1 MALDNRQKQAVENV
15 IIDALRKKLAT
26 HRPESN
32 HMPFHYRLLGRDR
45 MALYSFIHS
54 LNTTFGVSVFEPAA
68 EALAA
73 TRFAVVA
80 KQHVVGDEIS
90 QAAQAEITDII
101 NRLST
106 GDAEPDKRAEV
117 KRIRAACRR
126 GAMQKVRPV
135 KVDLLVRDDAGTV
148 HLFDLKTAKPNLSN
162 FKDFKRTL
170 LEWTAIH
177 LARAPQAEVMTC
189 IAIPYNPYEPAP
201 YQRWT
206 MKGMLDLQNELKVA
220 REFWDF
226 LGAPGAYNDLLD
238 CFERAGKKL
247 RPELDRRF
255 AEFD

>member
-1 MALDNRQKQAVENV
+1 MALNQRQKRAVENV
-15 IIDALRKKLAT
+15 IIDAIRNKLAT

-32 HMPFHYRLLGRDR
+32 HMPFHYRLIGRDR

-54 LNTTFGVSVFEPAA
+54 LNTTFGASVFEPAA
-68 EALAA
+68 ETLAEM
-73 TRFAVVA
+73 RFAFVA
-80 KQHVVGDEIS
+80 KQHAVGNEIS

-106 GDAEPDKRAEV
+106 GDADPDKRAETS
-117 KRIRAACRR
+117 RIRAVCKR
-126 GAMQKVRPV
+126 GAMQKVRVV
-135 KVDLLVRDDAGTV
+135 KADILVRDKVGAL
-148 HLFDLKTAKPNLSN
+148 HLFDLKTAKPNMSN

-177 LARAPQAEVMTC
+177 LAQNPQAKVMTY

-206 MKGMLDLQNELKVA
+206 MKGMLDLENELKVA

-226 LGAPGAYNDLLD
+226 LGGPGAYDDLLH

-255 AEFD
+255 AEFN

>member
-1 MALDNRQKQAVENV
+1 MALDKRQMQTVENA
-15 IIDALRKKLAT
+15 IIDAIRKKLAT

-54 LNTTFGVSVFEPAA
+54 LNTTFGMSVFEPVA

-90 QAAQAEITDII
+90 SDAQAEITDII

-106 GDAEPDKRAEV
+106 GDADPDKRAEV
-117 KRIRAACRR
+117 SRIRAACKR
-126 GAMQKVRPV
+126 GAMQKVRAV
-135 KVDLLVRDDAGTV
+135 KVDILVRDDAGTV
-148 HLFDLKTAKPNLSN
+148 YLFDLKTAKPNLSN

-177 LARAPQAEVMTC
+177 LAREPQAEVITR
-189 IAIPYNPYEPAP
+189 IAIPYNPYEPKP

-206 MKGMLDLQNELKVA
+206 MRGMLDLQNELMVA
-220 REFWDF
+220 QEFWDF
-226 LGAPGAYNDLLD
+226 LGGPGAYNDLLD
-238 CFERAGKKL
+238 CFERAGKQL

-255 AEFD
+255 AEFN

>member
-1 MALDNRQKQAVENV
+1 MALDKRQKQAIEAV
-15 IIDALRKKLAT
+15 IIDAIRKKLAT
-26 HRPESN
+26 YRPESN
-32 HMPFHYRLLGRDR
+32 HMPFHYHLLGRDR

-54 LNTTFGVSVFEPAA
+54 LNTTFGISVFEPVA
-68 EALAA
+68 EVLAEM
-73 TRFAVVA
+73 RFPSVA
-80 KQHVVGDEIS
+80 KQHVVGNEIS

-106 GDAEPDKRAEV
+106 GDADPDKHAETET
-117 KRIRAACRR
+117 IRAACNR

-135 KVDLLVRDDAGTV
+135 KADLCARDDAGTL

-177 LARAPQAEVMTC
+177 LARHPQAKVMSY
-189 IAIPYNPYEPAP
+189 IAIPYNPYAPAP

-206 MKGMLDLQNELKVA
+206 IKGMLDLKNELKVA
-220 REFWDF
+220 QEFWDF
-226 LGAPGAYNDLLD
+226 LGGAGAYDELLD
-238 CFERAGKKL
+238 CFESAGMTL

-255 AEFD
+255 AEFN

>member
-1 MALDNRQKQAVENV
+1 MALDNRQKRTVENV
-15 IIDALRKKLAT
+15 IIDAIEKKLADY
-26 HRPESN
+26 RPEFN
-32 HMPFHYRLLGRDR
+32 HMPFHYRLLGHDR
-45 MALYSFIHS
+45 MALFSFIRL
-54 LNTTFGVSVFEPAA
+54 LNTTFGMSVFEPVA
-68 EALAA
+68 EVLAK

-90 QAAQAEITDII
+90 QAAQMEITDII

-106 GDAEPDKRAEV
+106 GDADPDKRAEV
-117 KRIRAACRR
+117 SRIRAVCNR
-126 GAMQKVRPV
+126 GAMQKVRAV
-135 KVDLLVRDDAGTV
+135 KVDLFVRDDTGAT

-170 LEWTAIH
+170 LEWSAIH
-177 LARAPQAEVMTC
+177 LAREPQAEVITR

-206 MKGMLDLQNELKVA
+206 MKGMLDLQNELMVA
-220 REFWDF
+220 QEFWDF
-226 LGAPGAYNDLLD
+226 LGGPGAYNDLLD

-255 AEFD
+255 AEFN

>member
-15 IIDALRKKLAT
+15 IIDAIRKKLADY
-26 HRPESN
+26 RPESN
-32 HMPFHYRLLGRDR
+32 HMPFHYRLIGRDR

-54 LNTTFGVSVFEPAA
+54 LNTTFGTSVFEPAA

-73 TRFAVVA
+73 TRFAFVA
-80 KQHVVGDEIS
+80 KQHVVGNTIS

-101 NRLST
+101 NRLAT
-106 GDAEPDKRAEV
+106 GDAGPDKRAEV
-117 KRIRAACRR
+117 SRIRAVCNL
-126 GAMQKVRPV
+126 GAMQKVRAV
-135 KVDLLVRDDAGTV
+135 KADLLVRDDAGAL

-177 LARAPQAEVMTC
+177 LAREPKAEVMTY
-189 IAIPYNPYEPAP
+189 IAIPYNPYEPSP

-226 LGAPGAYNDLLD
+226 LGGPGAYDDLLG
-238 CFERAGKKL
+238 CFENAGKKL

-255 AEFD
+255 AEFN